1 MAAASL
7 LARLLAAQN
16 AHDVEAMVACF
27 QPDYAS
33 EQPRHPGREFRGAE
47 QVRANWSALFDAYP
61 DLTVEVLRQ
70 VEDPATGTVWAEW
83 RWSGTGQAGDLD
95 MVGAVI
101 LGIRDA
107 RIAWARLYMDAVDR
121 TEGSIDEA
129 VASTTAT
136 T

>member
-1 MAAASL
+1 
-7 LARLLAAQN
+7 
-16 AHDVEAMVACF
+16 
-27 QPDYAS
+27 
-33 EQPRHPGREFRGAE
+33 
-47 QVRANWSALFDAYP
+47 
-61 DLTVEVLRQ
+61 VLRQ

-83 RWSGTGQAGDLD
+83 RWSATGQAGDLD

>member
-1 MAAASL
+1 VADTSV

-16 AHDVEAMVACF
+16 AHDVEAMVDCF
-27 QPDYAS
+27 HSDYVS
-33 EQPRHPGREFRGAE
+33 EQPRHPGREFRGTE

-70 VEDPATGTVWAEW
+70 AEDPDTGTAWAEW
-83 RWSGTGQAGDLD
+83 RWSGTGEAGELD
-95 MVGAVI
+95 MAGVAI
-101 LGIRDA
+101 LGIRDG

-129 VASTTAT
+129 VARMTHTD
-136 T
+136 